1 MAQPTSELLW
11 KLEDYRKA
19 GQEAPNRVASNPQL
33 CEGDLM
39 LQDEVDE
46 LIKDSVATLRILSDK
61 NSPRHDQVL
70 ATYRADLAALFKLGR
85 IDEDE
90 YNELIDAQN
99 LRF

>member
-11 KLEDYRKA
+11 NLEDYRRA
-19 GQEAPNRVASNPQL
+19 DVEAPGRVVSNPQL

-46 LIKDSVATLRILSDK
+46 FIKDSVATLRILSDK
-61 NSPRHDQVL
+61 DSPRYDDVA
-70 ATYRADLAALFKLGR
+70 ATYFADLAALLKLGR

>member
-11 KLEDYRKA
+11 KLDDYRKA
-19 GQEAPNRVASNPQL
+19 GHEAPGRVVSNPQL

-39 LQDEVDE
+39 LQDEVE
-46 LIKDSVATLRILSDK
+46 EYIKDSVATIRILVDK
-61 NSPRHDQVL
+61 DSPRTEAVV
-70 ATYRADLAALFKLGR
+70 AMYRADLAALLKLGR